1 MKPRGWQHPFFI
13 LYGALALT
21 AAAADAQTQGDAKR
35 GLYVSKAG
43 GCVGC
48 HTETRPTAQPY
59 AGGRALNTP
68 FGTFFGPNITPHP
81 RAGIGRWSEQDFI
94 NAMRTCGLTCAACLR
109 AAVPVRRTS

>member
-1 MKPRGWQHPFFI
+1 MV
-13 LYGALALT
+13 LYSALALV
-21 AAAADAQTQGDAKR
+21 AMAGDALAQDARR

-48 HTETRPTAQPY
+48 HTETRPNAQPY

-81 RAGIGRWSEQDFI
+81 RAGIGIDRKS
-94 NAMRTCGLTCAACLR
+94 
-109 AAVPVRRTS
+109 VV